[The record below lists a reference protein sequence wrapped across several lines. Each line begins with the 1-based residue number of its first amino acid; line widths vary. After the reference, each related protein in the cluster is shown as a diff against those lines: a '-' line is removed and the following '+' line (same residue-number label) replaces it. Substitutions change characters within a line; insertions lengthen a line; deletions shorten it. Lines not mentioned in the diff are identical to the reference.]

1 MKVNF
6 DRDIHNKHLETPAP
20 MVCGIQARR
29 EELDRIKSLEGM
41 GKLEEIKR
49 EYKNIAAFLDS
60 TLESS
65 GNASEFRL
73 VNAVCGV

>member
-6 DRDIHNKHLETPAP
+6 DRDTHNKHLETPAP

-49 EYKNIAAFLDS
+49 E
-60 TLESS
+60 
-65 GNASEFRL
+65 
-73 VNAVCGV
+73 